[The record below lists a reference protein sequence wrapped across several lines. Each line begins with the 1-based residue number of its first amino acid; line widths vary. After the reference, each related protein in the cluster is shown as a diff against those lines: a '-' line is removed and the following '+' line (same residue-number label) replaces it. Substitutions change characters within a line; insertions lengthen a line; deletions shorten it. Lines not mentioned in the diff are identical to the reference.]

1 MTGNERL
8 TGYLNSLYPGNSDFL
23 EQLEKRCI
31 VERIPIIRKETQ
43 SFLRFILSLKDPRNI
58 LEIGAA
64 TGFSSIF
71 MAEYSSE
78 ETRITTIENYEKRI
92 AEARSNIESSGY
104 SDKIRL
110 IEGNAEDVLPTL
122 EPGYDMIFI
131 DAAKAQY
138 PVYLKEAKRL
148 LLPGGLIIADN
159 CLQEGDILESRY
171 AVERRDRTIH
181 KRMREFLR
189 EITSMEGY
197 TSTLLSAGDGI
208 AIACKNEKTGTPDPG
223 KGT

>member
-8 TGYLNSLYPGNSDFL
+8 TGYLNSLYPGNSLFL

-31 VERIPIIRKETQ
+31 AERIPIIRKETQ
-43 SFLRFILSLKDPRNI
+43 SFLRFILSLTDPRNI

-71 MAEYSSE
+71 MAEYSSKE
-78 ETRITTIENYEKRI
+78 SRITTIENYEKRI
-92 AEARSNIESSGY
+92 TEARENIENSGY
-104 SDKIRL
+104 SERIRL
-110 IEGNAEDVLPTL
+110 IEGDAEDVLPAL
-122 EPGYDMIFI
+122 ETGYDLIFI

-138 PVYLKEAKRL
+138 PFYLTESKRL
-148 LLPGGLIIADN
+148 LLPGGVILADN

-208 AIACKNEKTGTPDPG
+208 AVSFKHEKT
-223 KGT
+223 